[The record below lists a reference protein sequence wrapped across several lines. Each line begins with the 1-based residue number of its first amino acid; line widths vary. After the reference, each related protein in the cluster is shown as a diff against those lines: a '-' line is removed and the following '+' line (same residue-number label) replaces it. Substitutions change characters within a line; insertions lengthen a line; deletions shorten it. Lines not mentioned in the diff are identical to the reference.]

1 MGQRVQTLEDLLRPA
16 LSIVCVGINPSLVS
30 VEAGHYYQGR
40 LGKLFFSRLRRVA
53 VLPAV
58 LDGYED
64 DALYAKGVGFTDLV
78 KRPTARASE
87 LRPEEFGY
95 GRGILIDK
103 ISTVRPRLVIFTY
116 KRVAQALFGRVNRPG
131 PIRRDDVLL
140 ADCFLMPGPYERRD
154 RVESVLSRLRERLLA
169 LGLV

>member
-16 LSIVCVGINPSLVS
+16 LSTVCVGINPSLVS

-64 DALYAKGVGFTDLV
+64 DAL
-78 KRPTARASE
+78 
-87 LRPEEFGY
+87 
-95 GRGILIDK
+95 
-103 ISTVRPRLVIFTY
+103 
-116 KRVAQALFGRVNRPG
+116 
-131 PIRRDDVLL
+131 
-140 ADCFLMPGPYERRD
+140 
-154 RVESVLSRLRERLLA
+154 
-169 LGLV
+169 